1 MSGSGSFGSGAGG
14 WVARGVVAV
23 CLLGGAVFAVT
34 GRLVVAGVAFLA
46 AHTLLAGAAVIQ
58 GQRSRGV
65 GLSLSG
71 IGWITLSVGLA
82 AANGDAVGLPATPLL
97 AVGAALVG
105 IGTLLTTGMISID
118 RWR

>member
-1 MSGSGSFGSGAGG
+1 MSGADAFGSGAAG
-14 WVARGVVAV
+14 WLARIVVAGGFV
-23 CLLGGAVFAVT
+23 GGAVLALS

-46 AHTLLAGAAVIQ
+46 AHTLLAVAAMIH
-58 GQRSRGV
+58 GQRNRGV

-71 IGWITLSVGLA
+71 LGWLGLSVGLA

-105 IGTLLTTGMISID
+105 VGTLLTTGMISID

>member
-1 MSGSGSFGSGAGG
+1 MSDSGSFGSGAAG

-23 CLLGGAVFAVT
+23 CLLGGAVLAVT

-46 AHTLLAGAAVIQ
+46 AHTLLAGAAVIR

-71 IGWITLSVGLA
+71 VGWIALSVGLA
-82 AANGDAVGLPATPLL
+82 AANGSGVGLPGTPLL
-97 AVGAALVG
+97 AAGAALVG
-105 IGTLLTTGMISID
+105 LGTLLTTGVLD
-118 RWR
+118 VGFGT